1 LSKISAATAKLLI
14 TQRPGN
20 MKQYE
25 DNGTSA
31 PKIAANQTDKK
42 EKDLERRFRTLS
54 DQVVAQQQLID
65 RMHRDIVRLR
75 TAINEVSARIK

>member
-1 LSKISAATAKLLI
+1 
-14 TQRPGN
+14 

-31 PKIAANQTDKK
+31 PKIAATPTDKK
-42 EKDLERRFRTLS
+42 EKDLERRVRTLA
-54 DQVVAQQQLID
+54 DQVAAQQQLID

-75 TAINEVSARIK
+75 TTINEVSPRIK

>member
-1 LSKISAATAKLLI
+1 
-14 TQRPGN
+14 

-31 PKIAANQTDKK
+31 PKISVNKSEKK
-42 EKDLERRFRTLS
+42 EQTLEKRIRDLS
-54 DQVVAQQQLID
+54 DQVSAQQQIID

-75 TAINEVSARIK
+75 TSINEVSARIK